1 MQHRWST
8 AAWLSILLC
17 FTFLFTACE
26 ALRPSAPSRSVSRR
40 PGSNS
45 VAKSRLPAGRNTV
58 SRVGVADMSDRRS
71 GLTRKPTGKVSARP
85 PAVPANPTGRVVD
98 ERTYENRYVPEV
110 VKIARTYTGTPYRSG
125 GNTADGIDCSG
136 LVYAV
141 FNTVGLRMPRIS
153 WQQSEVGREVEVE
166 QIQPGDLIFFVP
178 DKGQA
183 GYISHTGIVT
193 EVNGAEQI
201 RFIHASSSR
210 GVREDN
216 LYADYFKGRFV
227 KALRPF

>member
-1 MQHRWST
+1 MQQRWLREMIHPVLLSACLLST
-8 AAWLSILLC
+8 L
-17 FTFLFTACE
+17 TACE
-26 ALRPSAPSRSVSRR
+26 ALRSSGPSVSRR
-40 PGSNS
+40 PSS
-45 VAKSRLPAGRNTV
+45 TRPVA
-58 SRVGVADMSDRRS
+58 RR
-71 GLTRKPTGKVSARP
+71 TPTGKTPARP
-85 PAVPANPTGRVVD
+85 PAVPAKPAGKTVD
-98 ERTYENRYVPEV
+98 GRTYEDRYVPEV

-125 GNTADGIDCSG
+125 GNTTDGIDCSG

-141 FNTVGLRMPRIS
+141 FNTVGLKMPRIS
-153 WQQSEVGREVEVE
+153 WQQSEVGHEVEVTE
-166 QIQPGDLIFFVP
+166 ILPGDLIFFVP

-183 GYISHTGIVT
+183 GYVSHTGIVT
-193 EVNGAEQI
+193 EVNGQQNI

>member
-1 MQHRWST
+1 MPLRRFRAIAAPVLLST
-8 AAWLSILLC
+8 CLLTTLS
-17 FTFLFTACE
+17 ACE
-26 ALRPSAPSRSVSRR
+26 ALRSSGPSVSRR
-40 PGSNS
+40 PTATKT
-45 VAKSRLPAGRNTV
+45 VA
-58 SRVGVADMSDRRS
+58 RR
-71 GLTRKPTGKVSARP
+71 TGKTPGRP
-85 PAVPANPTGRVVD
+85 PSVPSRSAGKVVD
-98 ERTYENRYVPEV
+98 SRTYTSQYVPEV
-110 VKIARTYTGTPYRSG
+110 VKVARTYTGTPYRSG
-125 GNTADGIDCSG
+125 GNTSEGIDCSG

-153 WQQSEVGREVEVE
+153 WQQSEVGREVEVAE
-166 QIQPGDLIFFVP
+166 ISPGDLLFFVP

-183 GYISHTGIVT
+183 GYVSHTGIVT
-193 EVNGAEQI
+193 EVNGSNNI

>member
-1 MQHRWST
+1 MRHCWSRV
-8 AAWLSILLC
+8 AWRPVLLSTCLLALL
-17 FTFLFTACE
+17 TSCE
-26 ALRPSAPSRSVSRR
+26 ALRSSGSSVSRR
-40 PGSNS
+40 PGASKA
-45 VAKSRLPAGRNTV
+45 VAHRTPAGKSSARPAA
-58 SRVGVADMSDRRS
+58 VAA
-71 GLTRKPTGKVSARP
+71 KPTGKV
-85 PAVPANPTGRVVD
+85 VD
-98 ERTYENRYVPEV
+98 TRTYENRYVPEV
-110 VKIARTYTGTPYRSG
+110 VKIARTYTGTPYRTG
-125 GNTADGIDCSG
+125 GNTSEGIDCSG

-153 WQQSEVGREVEVE
+153 WQQSEVGREVEVKE
-166 QIQPGDLIFFVP
+166 ILPGDLIFFVP

-183 GYISHTGIVT
+183 GYVSHTGIVT
-193 EVNGAEQI
+193 EVNGQENI

>member
-1 MQHRWST
+1 MQQRWFR
-8 AAWLSILLC
+8 AASRPVLLSACLLAML
-17 FTFLFTACE
+17 TSCE
-26 ALRPSAPSRSVSRR
+26 VLRSSGSSHSVSRR
-40 PGSNS
+40 PAATRPVARRTTSRPTAAS
-45 VAKSRLPAGRNTV
+45 AKSA
-58 SRVGVADMSDRRS
+58 
-71 GLTRKPTGKVSARP
+71 GKV
-85 PAVPANPTGRVVD
+85 VD
-98 ERTYENRYVPEV
+98 TRTYENRYVPEV

-125 GNTADGIDCSG
+125 GNTSQGIDCSG

-166 QIQPGDLIFFVP
+166 EILPGDLIFFVP

-183 GYISHTGIVT
+183 GYVSHTGIVT
-193 EVNGAEQI
+193 EVNGAQNI

-216 LYADYFKGRFV
+216 LFTDYFKGRFV

>member
-1 MQHRWST
+1 MSLRWFR
-8 AAWLSILLC
+8 AIGQPVLLSACLL
-17 FTFLFTACE
+17 TTLSACE
-26 ALRPSAPSRSVSRR
+26 ALRSSGPSVSRR
-40 PGSNS
+40 PAATKT
-45 VAKSRLPAGRNTV
+45 VARRPAST
-58 SRVGVADMSDRRS
+58 
-71 GLTRKPTGKVSARP
+71 RP
-85 PAVPANPTGRVVD
+85 PAVPKAPTGKVVD
-98 ERTYENRYVPEV
+98 SRTYVNRYVPEV

-125 GNTADGIDCSG
+125 GNTSDGIDCSG
-136 LVYAV
+136 LVYVV

-153 WQQSEVGREVEVE
+153 WQQSEVGREVEVNE
-166 QIQPGDLIFFVP
+166 ISPGDLLFFVP

-183 GYISHTGIVT
+183 GYVSHTGIVT
-193 EVNGAEQI
+193 EVNGPTNI

>member
-1 MQHRWST
+1 MQQCWFR
-8 AAWLSILLC
+8 AIKGPVLLSACLLSLLTSC
-17 FTFLFTACE
+17 DV
-26 ALRPSAPSRSVSRR
+26 LRTSGPSHSVSRR
-40 PGSNS
+40 PSTAKP
-45 VAKSRLPAGRNTV
+45 VA
-58 SRVGVADMSDRRS
+58 RR
-71 GLTRKPTGKVSARP
+71 TPTGRTPKRP
-85 PAVPANPTGRVVD
+85 PAVPAKPTVKVVD
-98 ERTYENRYVPEV
+98 TRTYENRYVPEV

-125 GNTADGIDCSG
+125 GNTTDGIDCSG

-141 FNTVGLRMPRIS
+141 FSTVGLKMPRIS
-153 WQQSEVGREVEVE
+153 WQQSEVGREVEVAE
-166 QIQPGDLIFFVP
+166 ILPGDLIFFVP

-183 GYISHTGIVT
+183 GYVSHTGIVT
-193 EVNGAEQI
+193 EVNGEDNI

>member
-1 MQHRWST
+1 MQLRWLRAMISPVLLSACLLST
-8 AAWLSILLC
+8 L
-17 FTFLFTACE
+17 TACE
-26 ALRPSAPSRSVSRR
+26 ALRSSGPSVSRR
-40 PGSNS
+40 PSYS
-45 VAKSRLPAGRNTV
+45 KPVA
-58 SRVGVADMSDRRS
+58 RR
-71 GLTRKPTGKVSARP
+71 TPTGKTPARP
-85 PAVPANPTGRVVD
+85 PAVPAKPVGKVVD
-98 ERTYENRYVPEV
+98 MRTYEDRYVPEV

-125 GNTADGIDCSG
+125 GNTTDGIDCSG

-141 FNTVGLRMPRIS
+141 FNTVGLKMPRIS
-153 WQQSEVGREVEVE
+153 WQQSEVGHEVEVND
-166 QIQPGDLIFFVP
+166 ILPGDLIFFVP

-183 GYISHTGIVT
+183 GYVSHTGIVT
-193 EVNGAEQI
+193 EVNGAQNI

>member
-1 MQHRWST
+1 M
-8 AAWLSILLC
+8 
-17 FTFLFTACE
+17 
-26 ALRPSAPSRSVSRR
+26 
-40 PGSNS
+40 
-45 VAKSRLPAGRNTV
+45 
-58 SRVGVADMSDRRS
+58 
-71 GLTRKPTGKVSARP
+71 GKV
-85 PAVPANPTGRVVD
+85 VD
-98 ERTYENRYVPEV
+98 TRTYENRYVPEV

-125 GNTADGIDCSG
+125 GNTTDGIDCSG

-153 WQQSEVGREVEVE
+153 WQQSEVGREVEVN
-166 QIQPGDLIFFVP
+166 QVAPGDLLFFVP

-183 GYISHTGIVT
+183 GYVSHTGIVT
-193 EVNGAEQI
+193 EVNGAENI